1 MIGKEM
7 ANKSCFVFFS
17 VGSLVLGTKVVFPL
31 SVKKSDENSLSQ
43 PNQDIL
49 AMNYE

>member
-7 ANKSCFVFFS
+7 ANKSCFFFS

>member
-7 ANKSCFVFFS
+7 ANKSCFFS

-31 SVKKSDENSLSQ
+31 SVKKVMR
-43 PNQDIL
+43 I
-49 AMNYE
+49 A